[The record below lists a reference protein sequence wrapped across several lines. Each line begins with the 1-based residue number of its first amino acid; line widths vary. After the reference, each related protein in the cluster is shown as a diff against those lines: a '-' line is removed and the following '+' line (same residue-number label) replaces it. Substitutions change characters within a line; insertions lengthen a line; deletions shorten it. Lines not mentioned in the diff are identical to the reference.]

1 MGLGVRCLSTL
12 RQRAGLYATV
22 LYMEWPFSVARRAPH
37 WGAPS
42 GVMNAGSRRV
52 FRGVIDCAMGG
63 WGRRYNKLC
72 LYLQSISAPT
82 VTNPAASAAAIK

>member
-1 MGLGVRCLSTL
+1 M
-12 RQRAGLYATV
+12 
-22 LYMEWPFSVARRAPH
+22 ARRVPH
-37 WGAPS
+37 GGDVS
-42 GVMNAGSRRV
+42 RVMNAGFRRV